1 MQQARNAEKHQ
12 SATVSPTFPRSADGV
27 TVQNTMAALPVIE
40 AVKAEISGFT
50 VTTGTMD
57 DAFIAITG
65 REFRE

>member
-1 MQQARNAEKHQ
+1 MKLAHSV
-12 SATVSPTFPRSADGV
+12 SANRVTVP
-27 TVQNTMAALPVIE
+27 VQNTMAALSGHR

-65 REFRE
+65 KEIRE